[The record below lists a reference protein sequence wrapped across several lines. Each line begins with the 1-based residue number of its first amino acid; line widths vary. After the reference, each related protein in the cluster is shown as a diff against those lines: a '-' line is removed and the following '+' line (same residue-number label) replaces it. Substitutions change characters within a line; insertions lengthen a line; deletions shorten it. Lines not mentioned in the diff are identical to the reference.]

1 MYFTSAFQI
10 PPFFFSSSLNADGRA
25 SNISNG
31 IADVIGGYYWGK
43 VTPKI
48 MPHKLLWVT
57 PAWNGKEKKKM

>member
-1 MYFTSAFQI
+1 MGGLVTV
-10 PPFFFSSSLNADGRA
+10 
-25 SNISNG
+25 SNG

-57 PAWNGKEKKKM
+57 PAWNGKGKKNVENQPEVVLGSHDAY